1 MIFAKIHAEQA
12 DSIIAQRYKVK
23 AFPTFVVTESNGDEI
38 DRIIGYLD
46 PEPFL
51 AKVNDYRE
59 GIGTLADLLSKAESS
74 EDRNLFFEIA
84 DKYKFSGSSD
94 DAKIWFQK
102 VIDAGD
108 PKDSLSAESR
118 FSVADMFRRNKDYNA
133 AIQEFENIKADFA
146 AASYQE
152 EADIWIAIAY
162 RQMGDTTASIQ
173 KFEEFIVNYPESE
186 DKEYAENQVKRLKGE
201 ITEEE

>member
-12 DSIIAQRYKVK
+12 DSVIAQRYKVK
-23 AFPTFVVTESNGDEI
+23 AFPTFVVTEKNGDEI

-59 GIGTLADLLSKAESS
+59 GIGTLADLLSKAEGL

-84 DKYKFSGSSD
+84 DKYKFSGGSD
-94 DAKIWFQK
+94 NARIWYQK
-102 VIDAGD
+102 AIDAGD
-108 PKDSLSAESR
+108 PMDSLSARSR
-118 FSVADMFRRNKDYNA
+118 FAVADMVRRNKDYDA
-133 AIQEFENIKADFA
+133 AIKEFEAIKADFD

-152 EADIWIAIAY
+152 EADIWIAIIN
-162 RQMGDTTASIQ
+162 RQKGDTTAAIQ
-173 KFEEFIVNYPESE
+173 KFEEFMVNYPESE
-186 DKEYAENQVKRLKGE
+186 DKEYAEKQIKRLKGE
-201 ITEEE
+201 IVE